1 MSISRAFLIVLFSA
15 VIAVSQT
22 RTTDNGWPRRFSVGT
37 NSVAVYQPQLEEWS
51 GNSLSARAAI
61 AITENQSKQPLYGVL
76 WFTARA
82 EIDKINRLVTL
93 SDFKVNKLTIPM
105 APDKA
110 AAFEVAFQARV
121 AKQDEVIALD
131 RLLADMAIN
140 HAATNSSAFEVKN
153 DPPQV
158 FFSTRPAI
166 LVSIDGTPVLRP
178 VRDTHLERVINTRVL
193 LLRDQISGKFYLRLM
208 DGWMESSN
216 ISGPWTIA
224 GQTSPDLRK
233 ATETAIASK
242 QVDLLNSSKNGS
254 ESSLADAIRQNA
266 VPAIIVSTQ
275 PAELLQTQGD
285 PQVASIEGTE
295 LIYVINTQNDIFV
308 HTPSQDHFILL
319 SGRWFKATS
328 MNGPWQY
335 VAGEKL
341 PADFAKI
348 PATHQKA
355 AVLVSVPGTPQAK
368 EALIANAIPQTATIT
383 RSTASLSV
391 SYDGS
396 PQFKSIENTSLRYA
410 ANTSTPVIRVVSSS
424 YYAVQNGVWFFATSP
439 VGPWTAATSVPV
451 VIYTIPV
458 SSPLHHVTYVK
469 IYGSTPE
476 VVYVGYTPGYYG
488 TVVTSSSVVV
498 YGTGWYY
505 PPYVGAYWYGWPY
518 TYGYGATFTW
528 GVATGWGLA
537 YSYGYGWWGAATY
550 YGPYGWGG
558 VAATNVYGQWGN
570 VAYSG
575 TRAAWANPYT
585 GNVGYGGAFTG
596 VNTVTG
602 TRYAAR
608 GGTNTNVYTGTT
620 VTGGA
625 AAAYNPNTGR
635 ISAGQAGTASNVYT
649 GNSAAGARG
658 ASYNPQTGV
667 ISGGA
672 VGGVRNGSTGQV
684 TAGGGG
690 FAYNTRTDAGVAV
703 GNNNVYASKDG
714 NVYRY
719 NQSTGVQQK
728 TSSGWESV
736 QRSADR
742 SWVQNQ
748 QQARGLGEMRR
759 RDFSSARGNFGGL
772 RNGGGG
778 LRRR

>member
-1 MSISRAFLIVLFSA
+1 MTLISRALLIVLFSA
-15 VIAVSQT
+15 SLAVSQT
-22 RTTDNGWPRRFSVGT
+22 RTSDNGWPRKFAIAT
-37 NSVAVYQPQLEEWS
+37 NSVAVYQPQIEEWF

-61 AITENQSKQPLYGVL
+61 AITENQNKQPLYGVL
-76 WFTARA
+76 WFSARA

-93 SDFKVNKLTIPM
+93 SDFKVTKLSIPM

-110 AAFEVAFQARV
+110 AAFEVALQAR
-121 AKQDEVIALD
+121 ATKQDETIALD

-140 HAATNSSAFEVKN
+140 HAATNNTAYEVKN

-158 FFSTRPAI
+158 FFSTRPAT
-166 LVSIDGTPVLRP
+166 LVLIDGTPVLRP
-178 VRDTHLERVINTRVL
+178 VADTSLERVVNTRVL
-193 LLRDQISGKFYLRLM
+193 LLRDQRSTKFYLHLL

-216 ISGPWTIA
+216 LNGPWTIA
-224 GQTSPDLRK
+224 GQTSPELRT
-233 ATETAIASK
+233 ALEAAIAGK
-242 QVDLLNSSKNGS
+242 QVDLLNGS
-254 ESSLADAIRQNA
+254 ELSLAEAIRSNA
-266 VPAIIVSTQ
+266 VPAVIISTQ

-285 PQVASIEGTE
+285 PQVASIEGTD
-295 LIYVINTQNDIFV
+295 LIHITNTENDIFI
-308 HTPSQDHFILL
+308 HSPSQDHFILL
-319 SGRWFKATS
+319 SGRWFKAQS

-335 VAGEKL
+335 VSGEKL
-341 PADFAKI
+341 PADFGKI
-348 PATHQKA
+348 PATHQRA

-383 RSTASLSV
+383 RSAAALTV
-391 SYDGS
+391 NYDGS
-396 PQFKSIENTSLRYA
+396 PKFKSIENTTLRYA
-410 ANTSTPVIRVVSSS
+410 VNTSTPVIKVDASS
-424 YYAVQNGVWFFATSP
+424 YYAVQNGVWFIATSAI
-439 VGPWTAATSVPV
+439 GPWTVATSIPV

-458 SSPLHHVTYVK
+458 SSPLHYVTYVK

-488 TVVTSSSVVV
+488 TVVTASSVVV

-505 PPYVGAYWYGWPY
+505 PPYVGAYWYGSPY

-528 GVATGWGLA
+528 GVTTGWGLA
-537 YSYGYGWWGAATY
+537 YGYGYGWYGAAAY

-585 GNVGYGGAFTG
+585 GNVGRGAAYTG
-596 VNTVTG
+596 VNSVTG
-602 TRYAAR
+602 ARYTAR
-608 GGTNTNVYTGTT
+608 GGTAT
-620 VTGGA
+620 
-625 AAAYNPNTGR
+625 
-635 ISAGQAGTASNVYT
+635 NVYT
-649 GNSAAGARG
+649 GNSVAGARG
-658 ASYNPQTGV
+658 AAYNPQTGV

-684 TAGGGG
+684 TAGGSS
-690 FAYNTRTDAGVAV
+690 FAYNTRTDTGVAV
-703 GNNNVYASKDG
+703 GNNNVYATKNGD
-714 NVYRY
+714 VYRY
-719 NQSTGVQQK
+719 NQSTGVQQR

-748 QQARGLGEMRR
+748 QNARGLGEMRT
-759 RDFSSARGNFGGL
+759 RDFSSMRGNFSGQ
-772 RNGGGG
+772 RNGGG

>member
-1 MSISRAFLIVLFSA
+1 MTSISRAFLIVLFSA

-22 RTTDNGWPRRFSVGT
+22 RASDNGWPRKFAVGT
-37 NSVAVYQPQLEEWS
+37 NSVAVYQPQIEEWF
-51 GNSLSARAAI
+51 GNKLSARAAI

-76 WFTARA
+76 WFNARA

-93 SDFKVNKLTIPM
+93 SDFKVNKLSIPM

-110 AAFEVAFQARV
+110 AAFEVGLQAR
-121 AKQDEVIALD
+121 ATKQDEVIALD

-140 HAATNSSAFEVKN
+140 HATTNSTSYEVKN

-166 LVSIDGTPVLRP
+166 LVLIDGAPVLR
-178 VRDTHLERVINTRVL
+178 RIADTGLERVVNTRVL
-193 LLRDQISGKFYLRLM
+193 LLRDPISAKFYLRLM

-216 ISGPWTIA
+216 INGPWAIA
-224 GQTSPDLRK
+224 GQTSPELRK
-233 ATETAIASK
+233 ALEAAIASK
-242 QVDLLNSSKNGS
+242 QVDLLNSSKN
-254 ESSLADAIRQNA
+254 SLAEAVRQNA
-266 VPAIIVSTQ
+266 VPSVLVSTQ
-275 PAELLQTQGD
+275 PTELLQTQGD
-285 PQVASIEGTE
+285 PQVASIDGTE
-295 LIYVINTQNDIFV
+295 LLYIINTENDIFV

-319 SGRWFKATS
+319 SGRWFKAQS

-335 VAGEKL
+335 VSGEKL

-348 PATHQKA
+348 PATHQRA
-355 AVLVSVPGTPQAK
+355 SVLVSVPGTPQAK

-383 RSTASLSV
+383 RNTATFTV
-391 SYDGS
+391 NYDGS
-396 PQFKSIENTSLRYA
+396 PQFKSIENTTLRYA
-410 ANTSTPVIRVVSSS
+410 VNTSTPVIRIDGSS
-424 YYAVQNGVWFFATSP
+424 YYAVQNGVWFVGTSA
-439 VGPWTAATSVPV
+439 VGPWAVATSVPV

-458 SSPLHHVTYVK
+458 SSPLHYVTYVK

-488 TVVTSSSVVV
+488 TVVTSNSVVV

-505 PPYVGAYWYGWPY
+505 SPYVGAYWYGAPY
-518 TYGYGATFTW
+518 TYGYGAAFTW

-537 YSYGYGWWGAATY
+537 YGYGYG
-550 YGPYGWGG
+550 
-558 VAATNVYGQWGN
+558 WGN

-585 GNVGYGGAFTG
+585 GNVGHGGAYAG

-608 GGTNTNVYTGTT
+608 GGTAT
-620 VTGGA
+620 
-625 AAAYNPNTGR
+625 
-635 ISAGQAGTASNVYT
+635 NVYT

-658 ASYNPQTGV
+658 AAYNPQTGV

-690 FAYNTRTDAGVAV
+690 FAYNTRTNTGVAV

-728 TSSGWESV
+728 TSAGWESV
-736 QRSADR
+736 QRSVDR

-748 QQARGLGEMRR
+748 QNARGLGEMRT
-759 RDFSSARGNFGGL
+759 RDFSSMRGNL

-778 LRRR
+778 FRRR